1 MNHDKWSTTNTTNE
15 DTMQVNF
22 THDDLLNDTQK
33 ILELS
38 IANRRLGL
46 EALQLSDIERVW
58 HLELPMVFRG
68 PKILGG
74 PKDL

>member
-1 MNHDKWSTTNTTNE
+1 MNHDKWSTTNTTTYDSNHDKWSTTNTTNE

-38 IANRRLGL
+38 IAGV
-46 EALQLSDIERVW
+46 Q
-58 HLELPMVFRG
+58 
-68 PKILGG
+68 
-74 PKDL
+74 

>member
-1 MNHDKWSTTNTTNE
+1 MEHNKHNKWSYDSNHDKWSTSYDSNHDKWSTTNTTNE

-38 IANRRLGL
+38 IAGV
-46 EALQLSDIERVW
+46 Q
-58 HLELPMVFRG
+58 
-68 PKILGG
+68 
-74 PKDL
+74 